1 VTVADQI
8 PVTRQDMERGAARY
22 AAEHGLTVD
31 EVRATVR
38 KVQDRECERC
48 GETFAT
54 TNVRKRTCSDS
65 CRGKAHRERS
75 GGAS

>member
-1 VTVADQI
+1 VADQT

-38 KVQDRECERC
+38 KVVERDCVGC
-48 GETFAT
+48 GEPFVVT
-54 TNVRKRTCSDS
+54 RRDRSYCSTA
-65 CRGKAHRERS
+65 CRGRAHRANGS